1 MANRTGSADLPLHS
15 GYVPPWL
22 VTRMASLG
30 RVIVEAIVHH
40 YGRDELLRRLA
51 HPFWFQAF
59 GAVMGMD
66 WHSSGITTSVIGA
79 LKRGLS
85 PIQDELGLYVCGGR
99 GRHSR
104 RTPDELIQVG
114 ERTGLDAMPLAR
126 ASRLVAKVDSAA
138 VQDGFDLYLHSFIV
152 TADGKWCVVQQGMS
166 DARSEAR
173 RYHWLSESL
182 ESFLDSPHS
191 AIEGRNQG
199 TIVNLA
205 DVRAARSRCAGLELV
220 HGGPDLPIAV
230 LKRLR
235 DGSERRTRYGD
246 EDRHR
251 DSGPHGRHG
260 ADQRGRAGSDYPNR
274 TGRGRHADS
283 GHPDRTGRRDRD
295 GRPDPTSRAHEGN
308 VALSLFPEL
317 EPQFQDEPPLPH
329 LHMPAHHDVR
339 ASDVVLRRLH
349 GVLAAAADRGPKD
362 FTELLLT
369 PGVGARTVASLALV
383 AEVVHG
389 TPSRFSDP
397 ARFSMAHGGKDGHP
411 FPVPL
416 KVYDE
421 TIRVLKSAVDRAKLG
436 NADRLH
442 AIQRLDSESRAL
454 ERAASGPTFDG
465 FVRDERAKS
474 AEYDGRTV

>member
-1 MANRTGSADLPLHS
+1 
-15 GYVPPWL
+15 
-22 VTRMASLG
+22 
-30 RVIVEAIVHH
+30 
-40 YGRDELLRRLA
+40 
-51 HPFWFQAF
+51 
-59 GAVMGMD
+59 
-66 WHSSGITTSVIGA
+66 
-79 LKRGLS
+79 
-85 PIQDELGLYVCGGR
+85 
-99 GRHSR
+99 
-104 RTPDELIQVG
+104 
-114 ERTGLDAMPLAR
+114 
-126 ASRLVAKVDSAA
+126 
-138 VQDGFDLYLHSFIV
+138 LYLHSFIV
-152 TADGKWCVVQQGMS
+152 TEDGKWCVVQQGMS

-173 RYHWLSESL
+173 RYHWLSEHL

-220 HGGPDLPIAV
+220 RGGPDLSISI
-230 LKRLR
+230 LKRLH
-235 DGSERRTRYGD
+235 DEGGSAKGAGHHTPRR
-246 EDRHR
+246 
-251 DSGPHGRHG
+251 
-260 ADQRGRAGSDYPNR
+260 AGRA
-274 TGRGRHADS
+274 
-283 GHPDRTGRRDRD
+283 
-295 GRPDPTSRAHEGN
+295 DPGN
-308 VALSLFPEL
+308 TALSLFPEL
-317 EPQFQDEPPLPH
+317 EPQVRDEPPLPH

-397 ARFSMAHGGKDGHP
+397 ARFAMAHGGKDGHP

-416 KVYDE
+416 RVYDE
-421 TIRVLKSAVDRAKLG
+421 TIHVLKSAVNRAKLG

-442 AIQRLDSESRAL
+442 AIQRLDRESRIL
-454 ERAASGPTFDG
+454 ERVASGPTFND

-474 AEYDGRTV
+474 ADYDGRTV

>member
-1 MANRTGSADLPLHS
+1 
-15 GYVPPWL
+15 
-22 VTRMASLG
+22 MASLG

-51 HPFWFQAF
+51 HPFWFQSF

-85 PIQDELGLYVCGGR
+85 PIQNELGLYVCGGR

-104 RTPDELIQVG
+104 RTPDELVQVG
-114 ERTGLDAMPLAR
+114 EKTGLDAAPLAR
-126 ASRLVAKVDSAA
+126 ASRLIAKVDSAA

-152 TADGKWCVVQQGMS
+152 TTDGKWCVVQQGMS

-173 RYHWLSESL
+173 RYHWLSENL

-205 DVRAARSRCAGLELV
+205 DARAARSRSAGLELV

-235 DGSERRTRYGD
+235 EGSGLRPKSA
-246 EDRHR
+246 
-251 DSGPHGRHG
+251 SG
-260 ADQRGRAGSDYPNR
+260 Q
-274 TGRGRHADS
+274 
-283 GHPDRTGRRDRD
+283 
-295 GRPDPTSRAHEGN
+295 GN
-308 VALSLFPEL
+308 AALSLFPEL
-317 EPQFQDEPPLPH
+317 EPEVQASPPLPH

-362 FTELLLT
+362 FVELLLT

-383 AEVVHG
+383 AEVIHG
-389 TPSRFSDP
+389 AASRFSDP

-421 TIRVLKSAVDRAKLG
+421 TIRVLKSAVGRAKLG

-442 AIQRLDSESRAL
+442 AIKRLDSESRVL
-454 ERAASGPTFDG
+454 ERVASGPSFDR
-465 FVRDERAKS
+465 FVREERAKS
-474 AEYDGRTV
+474 ADYDGRTV

>member
-51 HPFWFQAF
+51 HPFWFQSF

-114 ERTGLDAMPLAR
+114 ERTGLDAVPLAR

-173 RYHWLSESL
+173 RYHWLSENL

-220 HGGPDLPIAV
+220 QGGPDLAIAV

-235 DGSERRTRYGD
+235 DGGGD
-246 EDRHR
+246 HL
-251 DSGPHGRHG
+251 SHV
-260 ADQRGRAGSDYPNR
+260 
-274 TGRGRHADS
+274 
-283 GHPDRTGRRDRD
+283 GRRDRD
-295 GRPDPTSRAHEGN
+295 GRLDPSRLNDVGKLSPPRPDGGGRPGPAGRANQGN
-308 VALSLFPEL
+308 AALSLFPEL
-317 EPQFQDEPPLPH
+317 EPQVRDEPPLPH
-329 LHMPAHHDVR
+329 LYMPAHHDVR

-442 AIQRLDSESRAL
+442 AIQRLDSESRVL
-454 ERAASGPTFDG
+454 ERVASGPTFTE

-474 AEYDGRTV
+474 ADYDGRTV

>member
-51 HPFWFQAF
+51 HPFWFQSF

-114 ERTGLDAMPLAR
+114 ERTGLDAAPLAR

-173 RYHWLSESL
+173 RYHWLSENL

-205 DVRAARSRCAGLELV
+205 DVRAARSRLAGLELV
-220 HGGPDLPIAV
+220 QGGPDFPIAI

-235 DGSERRTRYGD
+235 DSDGSGD
-246 EDRHR
+246 R
-251 DSGPHGRHG
+251 SSQAGRPG
-260 ADQRGRAGSDYPNR
+260 RGG
-274 TGRGRHADS
+274 TGRGGGS
-283 GHPDRTGRRDRD
+283 G
-295 GRPDPTSRAHEGN
+295 RAANTHGN
-308 VALSLFPEL
+308 AALSLFPEL
-317 EPQFQDEPPLPH
+317 EPEVRNEPPLPH

-349 GVLAAAADRGPKD
+349 GALAAAADRGPKD

-442 AIQRLDSESRAL
+442 AIQRLDNESRAL
-454 ERAASGPTFDG
+454 ERVASGPTFNG
-465 FVRDERAKS
+465 FVQDERAKS